1 MNKNMRKEMGSM
13 KFWGCLKDFTSL
25 GGPEFLSLN
34 LSINLFINSP
44 LSFLFHNSCRY
55 SVSFYLQCSKADMKS
70 VEFET
75 ILSITSS
82 KLGSL
87 KISSFKES
95 EPLKILQFCCFL
107 SETSFLLILSTSSLE
122 K

>member
-1 MNKNMRKEMGSM
+1 MGSM
-13 KFWGCLKDFTSL
+13 KFWGCLNDLTSL

-44 LSFLFHNSCRY
+44 LSLLFHNSCRY
-55 SVSFYLQCSKADMKS
+55 SVSFNLQCSKADMKS

-75 ILSITSS
+75 ILSITSNN
-82 KLGSL
+82 LGSF

-95 EPLKILQFCCFL
+95 DLLKILLSCCFL
-107 SETSFLLILSTSSLE
+107 SEPSSLLILSTSSLE